1 MISRC
6 LYAGMLMFTSVLVSA
21 QELREQKMFSV
32 SALGFGYGYYSMTNL
47 PPVGGNLAVA
57 GYADLFLSRIA
68 TLNIRAD
75 YVSSGG
81 TYLTDWYALNTTTI
95 HAQEAYSWRS
105 ATLDGVVL
113 QRVSEFGSVGIG
125 VGADW
130 ISYRRYSVSA
140 EEKSF
145 DPVTHEVLT
154 RNLTYNIEWVRVSP
168 SVSAVANSDWNMKG
182 GVRVMMQV
190 FYKLTFPGNGVG
202 SGPLKSL
209 NAIGMSFA
217 VKYELAK

>member
-6 LYAGMLMFTSVLVSA
+6 LYAGMLMVAPVLANA
-21 QELREQKMFSV
+21 QDLQDQKMFNI

-47 PPVGGNLAVA
+47 APIGGNLAVA
-57 GYADLFLSRIA
+57 GYADLFISQTS

-81 TYLTDWYALNTTTI
+81 MYLVERYTLNATTI

-105 ATLDGVVL
+105 VTLDGVVL

-130 ISYRRYSVSA
+130 MSYRRYSVYA

-154 RNLTYNIEWVRVSP
+154 RNLTYKVEWVRISP
-168 SVSAVANSDWNMKG
+168 SVSAVANSDWSLKG
-182 GVRVMMQV
+182 GVRVTMKT
-190 FYKLTFPGNGVG
+190 FYKLTFPG
-202 SGPLKSL
+202 SGIGGGPFKSL
-209 NAIGMSFA
+209 NAIGISFA
-217 VKYELAK
+217 VMYELTK